1 MPWKRAK
8 CGRFSLK
15 PKKTYFIEGGKA
27 PRRFSL
33 FFQRKSGADPLRLPD
48 KECVDN
54 SMYILYGLMII
65 VGLVAMY
72 SLLNAGNPDSLLR
85 LLYSNTAYDFW
96 VAVGSSLTVFVLGFI
111 VFYNRDR
118 EGFRQLVQLN
128 ADQIHEARSQGR
140 SNEEIADSILA
151 AMGSNSG
158 YRYNLA
164 RKKLIIALSE
174 FK

>member
-1 MPWKRAK
+1 M
-8 CGRFSLK
+8 
-15 PKKTYFIEGGKA
+15 YFI
-27 PRRFSL
+27 
-33 FFQRKSGADPLRLPD
+33 
-48 KECVDN
+48 
-54 SMYILYGLMII
+54 YGLMII
-65 VGLVAMY
+65 IGLVAMY
-72 SLLNAGNPDSLLR
+72 SLLNAGSSDSLLR
-85 LLYSNTAYDFW
+85 LLYEDAGYDFW
-96 VAVGSSLTVFVLGFI
+96 VAVGSSLLVFVLGFI

-151 AMGSNSG
+151 VMGSTSG